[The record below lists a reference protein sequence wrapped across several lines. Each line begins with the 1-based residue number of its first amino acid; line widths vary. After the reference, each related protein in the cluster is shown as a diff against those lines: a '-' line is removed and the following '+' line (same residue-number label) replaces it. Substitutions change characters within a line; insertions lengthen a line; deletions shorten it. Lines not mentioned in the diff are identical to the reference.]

1 MQRCH
6 LITWI
11 CLIDLC
17 MIASTVNLDGK
28 QVVGCIEYPSYF
40 PTALPKGS
48 CLVIDL
54 RIITFSGTRTLPLS
68 EQIIYNPDKDVTGNY
83 TLTMPDY
90 EFELPRYS
98 PGLSITGAVNVGW
111 CSLGGSNVRWYAEG
125 DFITSDMHIVG
136 IDDIVNSKTNDLQ
149 GPCIEFV

>member
-1 MQRCH
+1 M
-6 LITWI
+6 
-11 CLIDLC
+11 
-17 MIASTVNLDGK
+17 
-28 QVVGCIEYPSYF
+28 
-40 PTALPKGS
+40 
-48 CLVIDL
+48 
-54 RIITFSGTRTLPLS
+54 
-68 EQIIYNPDKDVTGNY
+68 TGNY

-125 DFITSDMHIVG
+125 DFITSDMHIVS
-136 IDDIVNSKTNDLQ
+136 IEDIVNSNSSEVQ